1 MKHLLRVIPLV
12 VFMALLVFS
21 AVPANAQPTPP
32 TAAPAVAPAP
42 LRFAAVVAQA
52 RAVVHQDLA
61 ENGYPGI
68 ALAVSVD
75 GQTIWSEGFGY
86 ANLEHRVPMWP
97 TVKFR
102 IGSISKPLTAAA
114 VAKLYEQGRLDLD
127 APVQQYVP
135 SFPEK
140 EYPVTTRQLGG
151 HLAGVRHYR
160 GDEFLSRDPYA
171 SVEEGLGIF
180 KDDPLLHE
188 HGTKYLYS
196 TYGWNLISAV
206 VEGASGRN
214 FLEYMREEVFRPLDM
229 IHTVAD
235 YVHRLIYQRAGFYEH
250 GEDGL
255 LLNAPFVNNSHK
267 WAGGG
272 FLSTTEDL
280 LRFANAHLT
289 GGFLSEEARALL
301 FTEQHTRDGEGVG
314 YGFGWMIE
322 TDEQGRRYWRHSGG
336 SVGGTSLLVMQPT
349 TQVVVAG
356 LTNLSQAD
364 LKVVRDVLRLFVEA
378 ASGIRPAFPE

>member
-12 VFMALLVFS
+12 VFMVLLVFS
-21 AVPANAQPTPP
+21 AVPAKAQPTPP

-42 LRFAAVVAQA
+42 LRFAAVVAEA
-52 RAVVHQDLA
+52 RALVHQDLA
-61 ENGYPGI
+61 EKGHPGI

-86 ANLEHRVPMWP
+86 ANLEHRMPMWP

-114 VAKLYEQGRLDLD
+114 GAKLYEQGRLDLD

-140 EYPVTTRQLGG
+140 EHPVTTRQLGG

-160 GDEFLSRDPYA
+160 GDEFLIRDPYA

-180 KDDPLLHE
+180 KDAPFLHE
-188 HGTKYLYS
+188 PGTKYLYS

-214 FLEYMREEVFRPLDM
+214 FLEYMREEVFRPLAM

-235 YVHRLIYQRAGFYEH
+235 YVHRLIYQRAGFYAR

-255 LLNAPFVNNSHK
+255 LVNAPFVDNSHK
-267 WAGGG
+267 WQGVVFSRRQKICSALPTLTSRVDSYPRKPVRCSLPNSTPGTARVLATASGGG
-272 FLSTTEDL
+272 SRPMSRVGVTGSTL
-280 LRFANAHLT
+280 V
-289 GGFLSEEARALL
+289 ARWAA
-301 FTEQHTRDGEGVG
+301 
-314 YGFGWMIE
+314 
-322 TDEQGRRYWRHSGG
+322 RRCSSYNPPRR
-336 SVGGTSLLVMQPT
+336 SLLPV
-349 TQVVVAG
+349 
-356 LTNLSQAD
+356 
-364 LKVVRDVLRLFVEA
+364 
-378 ASGIRPAFPE
+378 